1 LKAVLIPSRRKFLN
15 IGCRSLASLGAAS
28 FFNRFGLMNAMA
40 QSSCPTDYKALVCVF
55 FFAGN
60 DGNNTII
67 PIATPNNTYAGYAAL
82 RQVLAL
88 PQAQLPQIATSS
100 GALYGMHPRLTE
112 LQQLYNSSNLA
123 VMANVGPLRTPLTRA
138 QYLAPAPTVPLN
150 LFSHS
155 DQQLE
160 WQSAIYTGFATT
172 GWAGRV
178 ADVIQGC
185 NAPSTFPTI
194 VSVGGNSL
202 FATGQQSSPAT
213 VTPGGQLGLQGFGA
227 LPNARYTA
235 FQQLLSL
242 DNGLSLVQASNHV
255 TTNGIND
262 ATMLGAALT
271 GSSGIKT
278 VFPATS
284 IGQQLLQVAKII
296 QVRSSLMMK
305 RQIFFVTLGGFDT
318 HNNQI
323 NDQNTLF
330 SQVSP
335 AMAAFYNATVEL
347 GVSQQV
353 TTFTESDFC
362 RTCQPS
368 SGAGSDHAWGNHHFI
383 LGGAVKGG
391 DIYGKFP
398 TLAFSTTDDAGSRGV
413 WIPTTAL
420 DQYGATLASWFGV
433 SDTDLATVF
442 PNLSV
447 FKAAGL
453 PANLGFMLS

>member
-1 LKAVLIPSRRKFLN
+1 
-15 IGCRSLASLGAAS
+15 
-28 FFNRFGLMNAMA
+28 
-40 QSSCPTDYKALVCVF
+40 
-55 FFAGN
+55 
-60 DGNNTII
+60 
-67 PIATPNNTYAGYAAL
+67 
-82 RQVLAL
+82 
-88 PQAQLPQIATSS
+88 
-100 GALYGMHPRLTE
+100 
-112 LQQLYNSSNLA
+112 
-123 VMANVGPLRTPLTRA
+123 
-138 QYLAPAPTVPLN
+138 
-150 LFSHS
+150 
-155 DQQLE
+155 
-160 WQSAIYTGFATT
+160 
-172 GWAGRV
+172 
-178 ADVIQGC
+178 
-185 NAPSTFPTI
+185 
-194 VSVGGNSL
+194 
-202 FATGQQSSPAT
+202 
-213 VTPGGQLGLQGFGA
+213 
-227 LPNARYTA
+227 
-235 FQQLLSL
+235 
-242 DNGLSLVQASNHV
+242 
-255 TTNGIND
+255 
-262 ATMLGAALT
+262 
-271 GSSGIKT
+271 
-278 VFPATS
+278 
-284 IGQQLLQVAKII
+284 
-296 QVRSSLMMK
+296 MK

-330 SQVSP
+330 PQVSP

-368 SGAGSDHAWGNHHFI
+368 SGAGSDHAWGNHHLI